1 MSDDDKKA
9 FCCADKF
16 NMYEMCVRCYNAYF
30 SDPDFEA
37 AMHEA
42 YWAEQDNHVIG
53 ELKCECGGES
63 VANNT
68 HSSWCPKFI
77 GG

>member
-1 MSDDDKKA
+1 
-9 FCCADKF
+9 
-16 NMYEMCVRCYNAYF
+16 MYEMCESCYNAYF

-42 YWAEQDNHVIG
+42 YWNEQDNRVSNQ
-53 ELKCECGGES
+53 LKCECGGGA

-68 HSSWCPKFI
+68 HSAWCPKFI
-77 GG
+77 PG

>member
-1 MSDDDKKA
+1 MSDRK
-9 FCCADKF
+9 FCCAGKY
-16 NMYEMCVRCYNAYF
+16 NMYEMCSYCYNAYF

-42 YWAEQDNHVIG
+42 YWAEHDNKYKRE

-63 VANNT
+63 VSDNT
-68 HSSWCPKFI
+68 HSSWCPKFR
-77 GG
+77 GD

>member
-1 MSDDDKKA
+1 MDDKKI

-16 NMYEMCVRCYNAYF
+16 NMYEMCRDCYNAYF

-42 YWAEQDNHVIG
+42 YWNEKDNTMHGGI
-53 ELKCECGGES
+53 KCECGGS
-63 VANNT
+63 IVGNNT
-68 HSSWCPKFI
+68 HSDWCPKFI
-77 GG
+77 KE